1 MVYLNGS
8 HSPVNMILPRSVY
21 ISCSIKAGAVG
32 FALYR
37 CPFIIMF
44 IMFIIM
50 SWNLLLSHCLSLLP
64 KIWYCRLHFIL
75 RFWKL
80 KLCGAQALA
89 LCSMSRLTLGG
100 KKRAGG
106 KVYRDRRTDESDAV
120 NSLLGKRYQTNNIWW
135 LYRMKLNPGPEMLIQ
150 ESLFRRRT
158 LNPVWTGP
166 VTKKVCLESIWALK
180 VR

>member
-1 MVYLNGS
+1 M
-8 HSPVNMILPRSVY
+8 
-21 ISCSIKAGAVG
+21 
-32 FALYR
+32 F
-37 CPFIIMF
+37 MF

-135 LYRMKLNPGPEMLIQ
+135 LYRLKLNPGPEMMSQ
-150 ESLFRRRT
+150 VT
-158 LNPVWTGP
+158 LSRWSITNPVWTRLAM
-166 VTKKVCLESIWALK
+166 KIVCLESILSIK
-180 VR
+180 SQIVINKNYLQKETDIHSS